1 MGKTCLA
8 KLAGNILVTC
18 DIPTNGVKYLYLM
31 HAEDVT
37 LTFATDGT
45 IRTATFAAGTKS
57 YKIEGYK
64 QNIQITSAIKTMDA
78 SNKVDATV
86 MFKIPAF
93 PTARGISLLGGRFY
107 AMSQMNDLRY
117 MFIGSI
123 SPLECSGYDYDS
135 NANGGLV
142 TVTLTS
148 PDGSAGN
155 FLQDVESV
163 AINEIISKSA

>member
-1 MGKTCLA
+1 M
-8 KLAGNILVTC
+8 
-18 DIPTNGVKYLYLM
+18 Y
-31 HAEDVT
+31 AEDT
-37 LTFATDGT
+37 RLTFSPDGAILTADFATG
-45 IRTATFAAGTKS
+45 AKS

-93 PTARGISLLGGRFY
+93 PTGRGIRLLGGRFY
-107 AMSQMNDLRY
+107 AMAQMNNLNY
-117 MFIGSI
+117 VFIGSI

-155 FLQDVESV
+155 FLQDVGGA
-163 AINEIISKSA
+163 AIKAIISKSE